1 LHEKAAQ
8 LRARLSGDALI
19 ESNLKPDQLVT
30 IQTALIAK
38 GLLQNRV
45 TKYGSNADGQF
56 GPNTRMAIRAYQKAV
71 DAPAT
76 GFLNA
81 DQRMALLDDPQERE
95 RLASQEAARKRQE
108 EYEAKR
114 QADEQVRQ
122 IAAAQAKAKQE
133 AIEKAKKEAE
143 QEARREAEQRAKQ
156 EVEDRERKRLE
167 EEAKK
172 ATEWRLKI
180 DEAQAKGADYLK
192 RVDTEWSLDEKINPM
207 TDDPDYTVTSI
218 QQNEFGALAQVEG
231 VCSGQQV
238 VFEATLHDAKD
249 RGVPLGLPRSTAAGI
264 IGNKRINDYMVFPT
278 SFPVVDGATRS
289 LYHGSRL
296 AAMIRKRRIPHGG
309 YWLRWKHLRAPFI
322 LRSQCWTSRSRSSLW
337 LAKDGMK

>member
-1 LHEKAAQ
+1 
-8 LRARLSGDALI
+8 
-19 ESNLKPDQLVT
+19 
-30 IQTALIAK
+30 LIAK

-278 SFPVVDGATRS
+278 SFPVGRWSNKIIISRQSFSRDDPEATDTTRRVLAEVETS
-289 LYHGSRL
+289 KGTLYIKVPML
-296 AAMIRKRRIPHGG
+296 DEQIQKLVVACKRRHEIEKKR
-309 YWLRWKHLRAPFI
+309 LR
-322 LRSQCWTSRSRSSLW
+322 
-337 LAKDGMK
+337 